1 MVYHYLV
8 ILLSWL
14 VLVID
19 LITTIIIQV
28 YNCIHRNIITLKL
41 PTVIAFHYCSFI
53 DSGVC
58 RENEWQL
65 NESEGRITY
74 ILALVKCLIS
84 SE

>member
-28 YNCIHRNIITLKL
+28 YNCIHRNIITLKF
-41 PTVIAFHYCSFI
+41 PIVIAFHYCSFI

-65 NESEGRITY
+65 NVSEGRITY
-74 ILALVKCLIS
+74 ILATCEVS
-84 SE
+84 HQ